1 MTTPAG
7 TSSTPPTL
15 SADGRRFV
23 DAPRYA
29 VVATLNPDGSALQAT
44 IWYALDGDVVV
55 FNSRAGRKWP
65 ANLARDPRISFIV
78 VDGEDY
84 IEMRGE
90 VEIDEDPARGQKV
103 IRDLARRYEP
113 EEDPAAQAAKFAEQH
128 RVTFELRPTRIY
140 ERFKG
145 NFLKK

>member
-7 TSSTPPTL
+7 TSPATPTL
-15 SADGRRFV
+15 SADGRRFL

-29 VVATLNPDGSALQAT
+29 VAATINPDGSALQAA
-44 IWYALDGDVVV
+44 IWYALEGDVIV

-65 ANLARDPRISFIV
+65 ANIARDPRISFIV

-90 VEIDEDPARGQKV
+90 VVIDEDPARGQRV

-113 EEDPAAQAAKFAEQH
+113 QEDPAAQAANFAGQH
-128 RVTFELRPTRIY
+128 RVTFELRPARIY
-140 ERFKG
+140 ERFQG
-145 NFLKK
+145 TFLRK

>member
-7 TSSTPPTL
+7 TSPARPTL
-15 SADGRRFV
+15 SADGRRFI
-23 DAPRYA
+23 DSARYG
-29 VVATLNPDGSALQAT
+29 VVATINPDGSVLQAA
-44 IWYALDGDVVV
+44 IWYALEGDVVV
-55 FNSRAGRKWP
+55 LNSRAGRKWP

-113 EEDPAAQAAKFAEQH
+113 QEDPAAQAANFAGQL

-140 ERFKG
+140 ERFQG
-145 NFLKK
+145 TFLKK